1 MPTKPAPKQE
11 KIKTVASPKL
21 GDVVV
26 LKSGG
31 PEMTVTNVDK
41 ELGLNCAWFD
51 DADLKIATNFPKQS
65 VDIIK

>member
-1 MPTKPAPKQE
+1 MAKPKQL
-11 KIKTVASPKL
+11 KQDKTKQVDPKL